1 MNREE
6 FENSST
12 QKLQEAALKAKRIRK
27 LLRHLEKDILNKQ
40 DIINNYQHKFAKL
53 QKQMLEMLALI
64 YSKGSQRWLILPKN
78 QKFSKRIET
87 G

>member
-64 YSKGSQRWLILPKN
+64 YSKGSQR
-78 QKFSKRIET
+78 
-87 G
+87 